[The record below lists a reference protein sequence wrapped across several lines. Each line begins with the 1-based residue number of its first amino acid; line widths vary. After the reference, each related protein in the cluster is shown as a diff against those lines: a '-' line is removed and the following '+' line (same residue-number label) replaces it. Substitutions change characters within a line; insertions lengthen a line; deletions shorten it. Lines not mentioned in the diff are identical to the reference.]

1 MARALSGRPVCQSAP
16 VRGAGRQAVDTT
28 GDRRHARTVA
38 NRSEV
43 LRAARLPLVELLA
56 SLDEAEWATPSLCEG
71 WTVQE
76 VAAHLAWA
84 SVDTPAAIVAG
95 FVRARFDVNRLNDEN
110 ARRWARRGPAAVLAQ
125 LRADADSGATPFG
138 VPWPAPLVDAVV
150 HELDVRRPLRRPR
163 PVAEPVFRVAADF
176 LLAARWPLPV
186 LVGGDP
192 RRRVGGVRLV
202 ATGTSWT
209 SGSGPEV
216 HASPESVLL
225 LLAGRPVG
233 ADELAGPGATAVR
246 SSRR

>member
-1 MARALSGRPVCQSAP
+1 MADR
-16 VRGAGRQAVDTT
+16 VD
-28 GDRRHARTVA
+28 A
-38 NRSEV
+38 

-56 SLDEAEWATPSLCEG
+56 ELDEAGWRTPSLCER

-84 SVDTPAAIVAG
+84 SVDPPLATAVG

-110 ARRWARRGPAAVLAQ
+110 ARRWARRGPAAILLQ
-125 LRADADSGATPFG
+125 LQENARTGASPFG
-138 VPWPAPLVDAVV
+138 VPWPAPLVDALV
-150 HELDVRRPLRRPR
+150 HELDVRRPLGRPR
-163 PVAEPVFRVAADF
+163 AIAEPDFRVAADF

-192 RRRVGGVRLV
+192 QRRVGGVRLL

-209 SGSGPEV
+209 CGQGPEV
-216 HASPESVLL
+216 HASPEAVLL

-233 ADELAGPGATAVR
+233 SEELTGPGAATLAA
-246 SSRR
+246 RRR